1 MCRLYKAYKTYK
13 LIKSSNI
20 LPIND
25 ITWNIANNGKEVMK
39 MDKKSLIY
47 TYVDA
52 YVNEKL
58 LKKYDTLAEIEDD
71 DVLDLFKC
79 LRRYIIASIAKD
91 LINNKKYIKAFRL
104 IYNSAYVTNLIK
116 DPLYHNVVMEQ
127 ISFIAINL
135 KYINGDI
142 DVIKPW
148 VISIF
153 HL

>member
-39 MDKKSLIY
+39 LEDKSIIHN
-47 TYVDA
+47 YVDNI
-52 YVNEKL
+52 VNEKIL
-58 LKKYDTLAEIEDD
+58 IKYDLLNDIEDED
-71 DVLDLFKC
+71 IRNLFKC

-91 LINNKKYIKAFRL
+91 LINNKRYVSAFRL
-104 IYNSAYVTNLIK
+104 IYNSSYVANILK
-116 DPLYHNVVMEQ
+116 DPLYGNMIIGE
-127 ISFIAINL
+127 IMFIAINL
-135 KYINGDI
+135 KYISGDI
-142 DVIKPW
+142 KSIKAW
-148 VISIF
+148 IISIF